1 MFQFTSMHFQV
12 HSGFFLISNIWR
24 DLHSNNVSVQQYLN
38 SHSYNAFSGS
48 IKFFWILRFN
58 IVSFWILRFN
68 IASFWILR
76 FNIVS
81 FWILRFN
88 IVSFW
93 ILRFNIISFW
103 KAIDLSGETCTVADL
118 PIKCKS
124 LNSIG
129 LAKWQTCQ
137 LFAQSLN
144 YNVKNITDKLP
155 HNNFET
161 NSTQLKSTQQVL

>member
-1 MFQFTSMHFQV
+1 M
-12 HSGFFLISNIWR
+12 
-24 DLHSNNVSVQQYLN
+24 
-38 SHSYNAFSGS
+38 
-48 IKFFWILRFN
+48 
-58 IVSFWILRFN
+58 
-68 IASFWILR
+68 
-76 FNIVS
+76 
-81 FWILRFN
+81 
-88 IVSFW
+88 
-93 ILRFNIISFW
+93 
-103 KAIDLSGETCTVADL
+103 ADL

-161 NSTQLKSTQQVL
+161 NSTQQVLSLKTLQDKAPKKK